1 MNYGGYIEIH
11 VSTSREVCEQR
22 DAKGLYK
29 LARKGVIKEFT
40 GISDPYEA
48 PENPD
53 IIIDSGVDDP
63 EVLVEEILLKIE
75 QLGYL

>member
-1 MNYGGYIEIH
+1 M
-11 VSTSREVCEQR
+11 
-22 DAKGLYK
+22 
-29 LARKGVIKEFT
+29 ARKGVIKEFT

-53 IIIDSGVDDP
+53 IVIDSSGDDP